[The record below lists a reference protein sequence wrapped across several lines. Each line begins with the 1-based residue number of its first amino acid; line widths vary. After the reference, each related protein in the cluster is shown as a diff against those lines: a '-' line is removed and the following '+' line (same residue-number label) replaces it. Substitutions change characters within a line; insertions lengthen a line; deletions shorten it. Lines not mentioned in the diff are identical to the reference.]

1 MATDTILTAERKPLA
16 AYRELFPVTKRQ
28 AYLNHS
34 ALGTLATPVVAAL
47 GEHIRQQSER
57 GAAATP
63 TWAEPRRRTREKMAR
78 FVNADPSEMAVVK
91 NTPEALGIV
100 ATGLRWLPGD
110 KVVLSD
116 LEFPANAFP
125 WLNLRS
131 RGVQPVIVRAVDG
144 AVPTETVIDAIDD
157 RTRLVALSWIQF
169 STGYRSDLQAIGQAC
184 RERGALLAVD
194 AIQGLGALRLDVR
207 ALGID
212 FFGAASHKWLLGP
225 TGVGWFFCRRE
236 LIGQLDLAIVGQ
248 GSYQRD
254 ERTSWLDYSLP
265 LWEDARRFEPGIAN
279 FLGLAGLEATLD
291 LLLEV
296 GQDRIEAQVKRLSDL
311 LADGLAERGYRLA
324 APRGAAWSGVVSFKS
339 DRHTSEELYAGLGAA
354 GVAMSLREGLIR
366 LSPHF
371 YNSEEDVERFFAAL
385 ST

>member
-1 MATDTILTAERKPLA
+1 MATETVMAAGQKPLA

-28 AYLNHS
+28 AYLNHA
-34 ALGTLATPVVAAL
+34 ALGTLSTPVVAAL
-47 GEHIRQQSER
+47 TEHLRQHSEL
-57 GAAATP
+57 GASATP
-63 TWAEPRRRTREKMAR
+63 TWAGPRQRTREKMAR

-100 ATGLRWLPGD
+100 ATGLRWKPGD
-110 KVVLSD
+110 KVIISD

-125 WLNLRS
+125 WLNLGE
-131 RGVQPVIVRAVDG
+131 RGVETVIVRSVDG
-144 AVPTETVIDAIDD
+144 GVPTEAVIDAIDD
-157 RTRLVALSWIQF
+157 QTRLVALSWIEF
-169 STGYRSDLQAIGQAC
+169 STGYRSDLTAISRAC

-236 LIGQLDLAIVGQ
+236 LVDQIDVTMVGQ

-265 LWEDARRFEPGIAN
+265 LWDDARRFEPGIAN

-291 LLLEV
+291 LLLDV
-296 GQDRIEAQVKRLSDL
+296 GQDRIEEQVKRLSDI
-311 LADGLAERGYRLA
+311 LAGGLVERGYALA
-324 APRGAAWSGVVSFKS
+324 APRGPASWSGVISFTS
-339 DRHTSEELYAGLGAA
+339 DRHASEDLYGRLDSA
-354 GVAMSLREGLIR
+354 GVAMSLREGMIR
-366 LSPHF
+366 LAPHF
-371 YNSEEDVERFFAAL
+371 YNSEEDVERVFAAL
-385 ST
+385 P